1 MGSGQKSPQ
10 ILQEPVPFVY
20 EFPAPDRFWSS
31 HGNGSWL
38 PVYIPFR

>member
-20 EFPAPDRFWSS
+20 ECPAPDWP
-31 HGNGSWL
+31 GNRRWESFL
-38 PVYIPFR
+38 ELSR